1 MVRLIISLRWG
12 YSFLTCI
19 AVAFNKSD
27 LWTNIHIMTT
37 VLCACLPV
45 YKPLCALVGNF
56 VGGLR
61 GRYGSSWQYL
71 LTRSKHKISTRKSD
85 DVEPGG
91 FEDNYQLADPYPVP
105 SPDETVTQSVQAHR
119 NEASQGFV
127 TPLRGISSPSKAES
141 AVEII

>member
-12 YSFLTCI
+12 YSSLTCI

-45 YKPLCALVGNF
+45 YKPLCTLVGNF

-61 GRYGSSWQYL
+61 ERYGSSWQHL
-71 LTRSKHKISTRKSD
+71 FTRSKYKIAAEKSD

-91 FEDNYQLADPYPVP
+91 FADDYQLADPYLVLR
-105 SPDETVTQSVQAHR
+105 PDETVTHSVQAHR
-119 NEASQGFV
+119 NEASQGFLI
-127 TPLRGISSPSKAES
+127 PLR
-141 AVEII
+141 EIPRTTT